1 MEGYSLV
8 TLLMVIGVALLVAE
22 MLLPSH
28 GILGIGAAGCI
39 LGAIVVAMRQSA
51 WAGLALLLVVTAMT
65 PFAWVAFVKI
75 WPKTP
80 IGRRIVLPPVGN
92 QPPAPPPVRVG
103 QAGVAM
109 SELRPMG
116 VCEFDGGVR
125 VEAHSEHGIVPPG
138 TRVEVVALVNNRPTV
153 RARVV

>member
-28 GILGIGAAGCI
+28 GILGVGAAGCI

-51 WAGLALLLVVTAMT
+51 WAGLILLLAVTAMM

-80 IGRRIVLPPVGN
+80 IGRRIVLPPVEN
-92 QPPAPPPVRVG
+92 QPSPPLVRVG
-103 QAGVAM
+103 QSGMTM

-116 VCEFDGGVR
+116 MCEFDGGVR

-138 TRVEVVALVNNRPTV
+138 TPVTVVALVNNRPTV
-153 RARVV
+153 RVRVA

>member
-28 GILGIGAAGCI
+28 GILGVAAAGCI
-39 LGAIVVAMRQSA
+39 LGAIVVAIRQSA
-51 WAGLALLLVVTAMT
+51 WAGLILLLVVTAMM

-80 IGRRIVLPPVGN
+80 IGRRIVLPPVEN
-92 QPPAPPPVRVG
+92 QPSPQLVRVG
-103 QAGVAM
+103 QIGVTM

-116 VCEFDGGVR
+116 VCEFDGVR
-125 VEAHSEHGIVPPG
+125 IEAHSEHGIVPPG
-138 TRVEVVALVNNRPTV
+138 TSVTVVALVNNRPTV
-153 RARVV
+153 RAQVA

>member
-1 MEGYSLV
+1 MHGYSLV
-8 TLLMVIGVALLVAE
+8 TLLMVIGVTLLVAE

-28 GILGIGAAGCI
+28 GILGVGAGGCI

-51 WAGLALLLVVTAMT
+51 WAGLILLLAVTAMM

-80 IGRRIVLPPVGN
+80 IGRRIVLPPVQN
-92 QPPAPPPVRVG
+92 QPAPPVVRVG
-103 QAGVAM
+103 QAGVTM

-116 VCEFDGGVR
+116 MCEFDGGVR

-138 TRVEVVALVNNRPTV
+138 TTVTVVALVNNRPTV
-153 RARVV
+153 RV

>member
-8 TLLMVIGVALLVAE
+8 TLLMVIGVALVVAE

-51 WAGLALLLVVTAMT
+51 WAGLALLLVVTAMM

-80 IGRRIVLPPVGN
+80 IGRRIVLPPVAS
-92 QPPAPPPVRVG
+92 QPAPPPVRVG

-116 VCEFDGGVR
+116 VCEFDAAGR
-125 VEAHSEHGIVPPG
+125 LEAVSEHGMIEPG
-138 TRVEVVALVNNRPTV
+138 QTVKVVGLTNNRPTV
-153 RARVV
+153 RAV